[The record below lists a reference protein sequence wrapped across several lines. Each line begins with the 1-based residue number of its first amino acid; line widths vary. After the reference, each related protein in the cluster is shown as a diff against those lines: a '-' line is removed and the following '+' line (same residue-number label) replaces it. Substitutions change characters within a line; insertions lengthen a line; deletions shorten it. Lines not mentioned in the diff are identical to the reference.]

1 MPATETIIPHDGLT
15 ETSRVHPTARAWAG
29 PLILFLI
36 VTAFFWKLLLTN
48 QYSWLESPD
57 LANQVLPWFQYE
69 AQQFHQ
75 HRLPIWDPFL
85 LGGQSLIGQDQP
97 GLAYPLNW
105 LLFSVLLHNGRIS
118 YSILNWYYM
127 LIHYFAAL
135 FCYLLCRDLGR
146 STIASTLGGVSFGL
160 GGYIG
165 TTDWP
170 QMINAAIWA
179 PLVFLFLF
187 RAARGVR
194 PLASAAFSGLFLGL
208 SWLGGHHQ
216 IPIFLSL
223 AAGGVWVYF
232 LFEHGRF
239 QSSRLAPMAAFL
251 AFLLCT
257 GALQM
262 WPAFSYGRTAVRWV
276 GSEHDP
282 IRWDQPVPYNVH
294 ERYSLSPV
302 RVLGL
307 IIPGY
312 MDFVSPYVGV
322 VALSL
327 AALALVCWWKTKE
340 IRILCGVG
348 LAGLFLAMAKND
360 VFHGILYSIVPL
372 VEKAR
377 TPAAAIYLF
386 HFAIAVLAAFGLD
399 SLFQSSFRPLL
410 RRLIIILLAFGA
422 LTFSIMFAILLG
434 KAMAWPGDDRTMM
447 SVLAAFALAALIY
460 RASRNESRRAGLSIL
475 IVALYLVELGNVT
488 LYALPHKD
496 DKNRS
501 IFLQHYGET
510 RQVAEFL
517 GRQPAPLRVWVNGDD
532 VPFNFGD
539 WYGIDTVLGYTASIP
554 FNVFQLELHT
564 ARTRMLYGAAYTIS
578 KKPLFEGQ
586 QEVFRDDK
594 GLAVFKSASVL
605 PRVWT
610 VHEAVEVKDPEDAR
624 RHLQDS
630 SFDLQKKTFVYST
643 APRLEQCDNDTVRS
657 FSRGIDGATAV
668 VDMKCRGMV
677 VMSENNAPGW
687 NATVDGKAVP
697 IYDAYTALRGIV
709 AGAGTHKIETRY
721 RPLSVSAGAAATLA
735 AFLGAL
741 VLCLAPKL
749 RRNRRQSQA
758 T

>member
-1 MPATETIIPHDGLT
+1 MQATETSIPSDGLT
-15 ETSRVHPTARAWAG
+15 ESARFRPARAWVG
-29 PLILFLI
+29 PLILFLV
-36 VTAFFWKLLLTN
+36 VTAFFWKLLLIN
-48 QYSWLESPD
+48 QYSWLETPD
-57 LANQVLPWFQYE
+57 LANQVLPWFHFE
-69 AQQFHQ
+69 AEQFQH
-75 HRLPIWDPFL
+75 HRLPIWDPYL

-105 LLFSVLLHNGRIS
+105 LLFSVLLHNGRVS
-118 YSILNWYYM
+118 YSALNWYYM

-146 STIASTLGGVSFGL
+146 SVIASILGGLAFGL

-187 RAARGVR
+187 RSARGVR
-194 PLASAAFSGLFLGL
+194 PLANAAFSGLFLGI

-223 AAGGVWVYF
+223 AAGAVWLYF

-239 QSSRLAPMAAFL
+239 QRSRIAPVAVFL
-251 AFLLCT
+251 AFFLCA

-262 WPAFSYGRTAVRWV
+262 WPAYSYGRTAVRWV
-276 GSEHDP
+276 GSDHDP
-282 IRWDQPVPYNVH
+282 IRWDESVPYNVH
-294 ERYSLSPV
+294 QRYSLTPV
-302 RVLGL
+302 YLLGL
-307 IIPGY
+307 IMPGY

-327 AALALVCWWKTKE
+327 AGLALVCWWKTKE

-377 TPAAAIYLF
+377 SPATAIYLF
-386 HFAIAVLAAFGLD
+386 HFAIAVLVAFGLD
-399 SLFQSSFRPLL
+399 SLVVPSFRPVL
-410 RRLIIILLAFGA
+410 RRLTIVLLTLGTA
-422 LTFSIMFAILLG
+422 MFAITFGILLG
-434 KAMAWPGDDRTMM
+434 KAMAWPGDDRIMM
-447 SVLAAFALAALIY
+447 SILAAFALAGLFY
-460 RASRNESRRAGLSIL
+460 RAGRSDAARAGLLTL
-475 IVALYLVELGNVT
+475 IVALYIVEVGNVT
-488 LYALPHKD
+488 LYALPHKE

-517 GRQPAPLRVWVNGDD
+517 QRQPAPLRVWVNGDD
-532 VPFNFGD
+532 VNFNFGD
-539 WYGIDTVLGYTASIP
+539 WYGIDMMNGYVAGMP
-554 FNVFQLELHT
+554 FNVNQLEIHT
-564 ARTRMLYGAAYTIS
+564 TRTRMLYGAAYTVA

-594 GLAVFKSASVL
+594 GLTVYKSATVL

-610 VHEAVEVKDPEDAR
+610 VHDSVRVSDPADAR
-624 RHLQDS
+624 RHLQDPG
-630 SFDLQKKTFVYST
+630 FDLQNRTFGYFT
-643 APRLEQCDNDTVRS
+643 PPRMEQCSGDTVQS
-657 FSRGIDGATAV
+657 FSRGINGVTV
-668 VDMKCRGMV
+668 FVDMKCRGMV
-677 VMSENNAPGW
+677 VMSENNAAGW
-687 NATVDGKAVP
+687 KAFVDGREVP
-697 IYDAYTALRGIV
+697 MFDAYTALRGIV
-709 AGAGTHKIETRY
+709 VDSGRHKIETRY
-721 RPLSVSAGAAATLA
+721 RPLSVFAGAATTLTTLLA
-735 AFLGAL
+735 ALAL
-741 VLCLAPKL
+741 WLAPK
-749 RRNRRQSQA
+749 RRQ
-758 T
+758 